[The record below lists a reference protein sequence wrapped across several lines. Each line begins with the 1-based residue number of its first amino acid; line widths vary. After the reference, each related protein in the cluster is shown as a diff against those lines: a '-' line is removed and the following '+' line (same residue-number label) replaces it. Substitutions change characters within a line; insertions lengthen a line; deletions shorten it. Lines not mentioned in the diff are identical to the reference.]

1 MTMRAARFERIEALR
16 ASIFGEI
23 VLCRDTQTREE
34 VIIKTV
40 DLSLALKQ
48 RSRTHESVQENILKE
63 IEVLRQLSMQ
73 GGHPNVINMRQYYVT
88 RSGCFLHVV
97 LDYCRG
103 GDLLDACMPPSA
115 PALTSTSTTSDK
127 SNNLLVTPPR
137 RRIDE
142 YTALRYLNDVLA
154 GLSYLHSNGIAHR
167 DISLENILLLDGRA
181 VITDFGLCA
190 QQEKHHDDFS
200 CTEIVGKHYYMAP
213 EIVARSRYDPK
224 KADIWSVGVS
234 FFILLTS
241 SPPFERASPTDP
253 GFRYV
258 SKHGVKAVFRAWAL
272 DNSVSAATQD
282 LLESMMVIDPLKR
295 ITMNEIM
302 QHPALVST
310 PLA

>member
-1 MTMRAARFERIEALR
+1 MAMRAARFERIEALR

-97 LDYCRG
+97 LDYCQG
-103 GDLLDACMPPSA
+103 GDLLDACMPPSV
-115 PALTSTSTTSDK
+115 PASTTTSPSD
-127 SNNLLVTPPR
+127 SNKLLVTPPR

-142 YTALRYLNDVLA
+142 PTALRYLKDVLA

-167 DISLENILLLDGRA
+167 DISLENILLLDDRA

-190 QQEKHHDDFS
+190 QQDKHENVFS

-258 SKHGVKAVFRAWAL
+258 SKHGVKAVFRAWTL

-282 LLESMMVIDPLKR
+282 LLECMMTIDPHKR
-295 ITMNEIM
+295 ISMEEIM
-302 QHPALVST
+302 QHPALVPT
-310 PLA
+310 PVA